1 MMRVIIV
8 NSVKEFETKQQEIVD
23 LLGIN
28 CRYSG
33 RFESPDIS
41 LKNGNFAIPYPDKKE
56 HQEQVDHLDWVE
68 ININD
73 IIREEI

>member
-1 MMRVIIV
+1 MIRAIIV
-8 NSVKEFETKQQEIVD
+8 NTVKEFETKQQEIVD
-23 LLGIN
+23 LLGID

-33 RFESPDIS
+33 RFESPDIR

-56 HQEQVDHLDWVE
+56 HQEQVAHLDWVE

>member
-1 MMRVIIV
+1 MIRAIIV

-33 RFESPDIS
+33 RFESPDIR
-41 LKNGNFAIPYPDKKE
+41 LKNGNFAIPFPDKRE
-56 HQEQVDHLDWVE
+56 HQEKVAHLDWVE

>member
-1 MMRVIIV
+1 MMKVIIV

-33 RFESPDIS
+33 RFEIPDIR
-41 LKNGNFAIPYPDKKE
+41 LKNGNFAIPFPDKKE
-56 HQEQVDHLDWVE
+56 HQEQVAHLDWIE
-68 ININD
+68 IEFNY
-73 IIREEI
+73 IIQEEL

>member
-1 MMRVIIV
+1 MIRAIIV
-8 NSVKEFETKQQEIVD
+8 NTVKEFETKQQEIVD
-23 LLGIN
+23 LLAIS

-33 RFESPDIS
+33 RFENPDIR

-56 HQEQVDHLDWVE
+56 HQEKVAHLDWTE

-73 IIREEI
+73 IKVEEI